1 MLPIICESVVS
12 IAVGCPVVRSELQKP
27 LDSYQEDDLNKL
39 KEKWSEALAK
49 RKKYLD
55 RQLTNILQKSAKT
68 EAENERE
75 QLLVDQCV
83 FLTEEQEY
91 VMVPAP
97 GSGVPG
103 APADNE
109 PPEGLEQHTPVLFL
123 DLNSDD
129 LSTGY
134 GETGEVPVYGTH
146 SILPKEHGAKSF
158 ALPIVRH
165 LTREV
170 GAIATWDSSIHD
182 SVCLNT
188 VTSGNI
194 KMRQIKSR
202 AVISGTL
209 SSVKSMT
216 LCGFKDKTAP
226 WGMGKLVK
234 FQFMEHISYCLRNMM
249 PNRLLYLLCAI

>member
-1 MLPIICESVVS
+1 M
-12 IAVGCPVVRSELQKP
+12 
-27 LDSYQEDDLNKL
+27 
-39 KEKWSEALAK
+39 AK
-49 RKKYLD
+49 RKEYLD
-55 RQLTNILQKSAKT
+55 RQLKTIMQKSAKT

-103 APADNE
+103 APAEPNIE
-109 PPEGLEQHTPVLFL
+109 PPEGMEQHTPVLFL

-134 GETGEVPVYGTH
+134 AETGEVPVYGTH
-146 SILPKEHGAKSF
+146 SILPKEHGAKFF
-158 ALPIVRH
+158 ALPVVRH
-165 LTREV
+165 LTNQV

-188 VTSGNI
+188 VSSGMSFFFEFYASYRN
-194 KMRQIKSR
+194 QFEKS
-202 AVISGTL
+202 I
-209 SSVKSMT
+209 
-216 LCGFKDKTAP
+216 
-226 WGMGKLVK
+226 
-234 FQFMEHISYCLRNMM
+234 
-249 PNRLLYLLCAI
+249 